1 MAKSAL
7 TESEILALIEEEEQA
22 AYGVNDTEL
31 STARAE
37 AIADYLGDPNRFPAG
52 AGRSKVVSFDTQDT
66 IESALPQ
73 LLKIFV
79 SGDQVVKFEPRGPE
93 DQQAAEQETDYINY
107 VVMEK
112 NNGFSTFY
120 TWFKDAM
127 LSKNGY
133 VKVWYEEEKEVE
145 KEGYFGLTDEQLAMI
160 LQNENVEVLEHTEYP
175 DPTYQGN
182 AAQMMQMGAPIIPQP
197 MLHDVKIAVSE
208 TRGCI
213 KIMPVAPEDMYIA
226 SDCRTVSVK
235 NARFVQHRCLKSP
248 AELREEGYEVPEN
261 VDYESFF
268 GFDEEERARNLY
280 GEDDE
285 LNRDISEAIVVRDT
299 YYRIDGELKRYVI
312 AGKKILAT
320 EDCEIMPF
328 AVITPHI
335 MPHRHIGR
343 SYHDLVKDVQAT
355 KTALIRGQ
363 LDNMYLANNGR
374 YGVDVNNVN
383 LEDLLTSRPGG
394 VIRFNGPPSQ
404 SFAQITHPSLP
415 PQSFSMIEY
424 MDSIKEKRTG
434 VTAYNQGLD
443 SNSLNKTA
451 TGVNAIM
458 GAAQERIALVARC
471 FAETG
476 VKELFMLVHHLVRK
490 YYTKPEMIRLR
501 NEWVEVDPRTWKTRA
516 DMSIAVGL
524 GTGNKDQQLMH
535 LTTMYQMAV
544 QDMAI
549 GVTTPENI
557 YNIRRQLAINSGFK
571 NPEEFITNPA
581 QQPPQPP
588 RPDPEQ
594 IKIQGQ
600 MQMEQMKIQAD
611 VQKFQAQTTIE
622 QQKAQQ
628 NLIQE
633 QARSQN
639 DVQIEREKIA
649 AQMQFE
655 QWKAQL
661 DAQVALEKSR
671 MDAEAKMAVEQY
683 KAESAMKQQRMAQL
697 ASEGMEEDEEG
708 NIRPGKVAASIQA
721 GLNEALQGVTERV
734 QELLDAH
741 RAPKTIERGPDGRPI
756 SVGGRM
762 ILRGPDGKVMG
773 LQ

>member
-1 MAKSAL
+1 MAKNAH
-7 TESEILALIEEEEQA
+7 TDAEILALIEEEEQA

-31 STARAE
+31 SAARAE
-37 AIADYLGDPNRFPAG
+37 AIADYLGDPARFPAPD
-52 AGRSKVVSFDTQDT
+52 GRSHVVSFDTQDT

-133 VKVWYEEEKEVE
+133 VKCWYEEENEVE
-145 KEGYFGLTDEQLAMI
+145 KESYFGLTDNQLAMI
-160 LQNENVEVLEHTEYP
+160 LQNESVEVLEHTEYP
-175 DPTYQGN
+175 DEEDARKRQEAIQQLMTQDPMR
-182 AAQMMQMGAPIIPQP
+182 AQQISAMPPSMV
-197 MLHDVKIAVSE
+197 HDVKIEVSE
-208 TRGCI
+208 TKGCI
-213 KIMPVAPEDMYIA
+213 KIVPVAPEDIYVSA
-226 SDCRTVSVK
+226 DCRTVSVK

-248 AELREEGYEVPEN
+248 DELREEGYDVPED
-261 VDYESFF
+261 VDFESFF

-280 GEDDE
+280 GEDDD
-285 LNRDISEAIVVRDT
+285 LNRDISQAIVVRDT
-299 YYRIDGELKRYVI
+299 YYRLNGELKRYVI
-312 AGKKILAT
+312 AGRKILAT

-383 LEDLLTSRPGG
+383 LDDLLTSRPGG
-394 VIRFNGPPSQ
+394 VIRFNGPPAASFSQ
-404 SFAQITHPSLP
+404 IVHPSLP

-501 NEWVEVDPRTWKTRA
+501 NEWAEVDPRTWKTRA

-571 NPEEFITNPA
+571 NPEEFITNPS

-588 RPDPEQ
+588 KPDPEQ
-594 IKIQGQ
+594 MKLQGQ
-600 MQMEQMKIQAD
+600 MQIEQMKIQAD
-611 VQKFQAQTTIE
+611 AQKFQAETQIE
-622 QQKAQQ
+622 QQKAQADMVQ
-628 NLIQE
+628 EAQRSKNDVEIE
-633 QARSQN
+633 QAKIQA
-639 DVQIEREKIA
+639 QIELER
-649 AQMQFE
+649 
-655 QWKAQL
+655 WKAQL
-661 DAQVALEKSR
+661 EGQIALEKARIDAQAKLEMEQIRAANQPAPASVSVNNDPNGDFSKSLETMIQRSEQNQQQMMEAIVGALSR
-671 MDAEAKMAVEQY
+671 P
-683 KAESAMKQQRMAQL
+683 KQV
-697 ASEGMEEDEEG
+697 
-708 NIRPGKVAASIQA
+708 IRGQ
-721 GLNEALQGVTERV
+721 
-734 QELLDAH
+734 
-741 RAPKTIERGPDGRPI
+741 DGRVI
-756 SVGGRM
+756 GV
-762 ILRGPDGKVMG
+762 
-773 LQ
+773 Q

>member
-1 MAKSAL
+1 MAKKDPTDA
-7 TESEILALIEEEEQA
+7 EILALIEEEEAA
-22 AYGVNDTEL
+22 AYGVNDTAL
-31 STARAE
+31 SAARAE
-37 AIADYLGDPNRFPAG
+37 AIADYLGDPERFPYAD
-52 AGRSKVVSFDTQDT
+52 GRSKVVSFDTQDT

-107 VVMEK
+107 IVMEK
-112 NNGFSTFY
+112 NNGFATFY

-133 VKVWYEEEKEVE
+133 VKVWYDTENEVE
-145 KEGYFGLTDEQLAMI
+145 HESYFGLTDMQLTMI
-160 LQNENVEVLEHTEYP
+160 LQNENIEVLEHTEYP
-175 DPTYQGN
+175 DPTAQGN
-182 AAQMMQMGAPIIPQP
+182 PAQMMQMGAPILPQP

-208 TRGCI
+208 EKGCI
-213 KIMPVAPEDMYIA
+213 KIMPVAPEDMYVA
-226 SDCRTVSVK
+226 QDTRTVSLK
-235 NARFVQHRCLKSP
+235 CSRFVQHRSYRTVE
-248 AELREEGYEVPEN
+248 ELREEGYDVPED
-261 VDYESFF
+261 VDFESFF
-268 GFDEEERARNLY
+268 GFDEEELARNLY
-280 GEDDE
+280 GENDE
-285 LNRDISEAIVVRDT
+285 LNREISEAIVVRDT
-299 YYRIDGELKRYVI
+299 YYRLNGELKRYVI

-320 EDCEIMPF
+320 EECEVVPF

-374 YGVDVNNVN
+374 YGVNADTVN
-383 LEDLLTSRPGG
+383 LDDLLTSRPGG
-394 VIRFNGPPSQ
+394 VIRFKGPPAQ
-404 SFAQITHPSLP
+404 SFAQITHPTLP

-594 IKIQGQ
+594 IKLQGQ
-600 MQMEQMKIQAD
+600 MQMEQMKLQAD
-611 VQKFQAQTTIE
+611 AQKFQAQTQIE

-628 NLIQE
+628 NLLQE

-649 AQMQFE
+649 SQMQFE

-661 DAQVALEKSR
+661 DAQVALEKAR
-671 MDAEAKMAVEQY
+671 IDAEAKMAVEQH
-683 KAESAMKQQRMAQL
+683 KSQSAMQQQRMAQL
-697 ASEGMEEDEEG
+697 ANDGLEEDDEG
-708 NIRPGKVAASIQA
+708 NLRPGKVVASIQA
-721 GLNEALQGVTERV
+721 GLNEAMQVVADRV
-734 QELLDAH
+734 QELLDSS

-762 ILRGPDGKVMG
+762 IIRGKDGKVIG